1 MLGENKQ
8 LDSLVLEIIT
18 AANEPTACMRICG
31 HVYMHVFGSGHVECT
46 CDNVDMC
53 SHVSVYIC
61 TYMCLPCIH
70 VYVSVRQACAH
81 GLSGFGQLML
91 KMVYLQL
98 TSNPE
103 PIPTTT
109 GEVRAWWPLPRP

>member
-1 MLGENKQ
+1 MLGENKQQ

-31 HVYMHVFGSGHVECT
+31 HVECA

-53 SHVSVYIC
+53 SHVRVYIC

-109 GEVRAWWPLPRP
+109 GEVRARWPLPRP